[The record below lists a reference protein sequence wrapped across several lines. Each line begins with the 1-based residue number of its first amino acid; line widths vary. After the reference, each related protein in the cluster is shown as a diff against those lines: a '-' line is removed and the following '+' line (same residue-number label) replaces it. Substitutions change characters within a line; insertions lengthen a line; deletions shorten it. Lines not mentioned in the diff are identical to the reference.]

1 MELHHIQFGYRRCVI
16 NWCNLW
22 ADHRGFHFL
31 TLCSEQ
37 YFVLEYQMLLPVK
50 AKEHG
55 FHFKYPFV
63 KDAFRDI
70 ISSGST

>member
-1 MELHHIQFGYRRCVI
+1 MCDQLGQVMGRSSWLPFP
-16 NWCNLW
+16 
-22 ADHRGFHFL
+22 D
-31 TLCSEQ
+31 
-37 YFVLEYQMLLPVK
+37 FVLRAVFCKGATIVLEGQKLLPVK